1 MRHRHLTIEQLK
13 NLNYAEVFFRELE
26 SNLRIL
32 HTLLITSNNN
42 RRIEDQSQLI
52 NQIQDSFSSISEL
65 HSYAQQNYP
74 RYGPP
79 DDEHARHHLRIRTTR
94 YNR

>member
-1 MRHRHLTIEQLK
+1 MGYRSVTVDIFGKLY
-13 NLNYAEVFFRELE
+13 YAEVFFRELE

-52 NQIQDSFSSISEL
+52 NQIQNSFSSISEL
-65 HSYAQQNYP
+65 HSYAQKNYHVYS
-74 RYGPP
+74 RCGTG
-79 DDEHARHHLRIRTTR
+79 HHGGFF
-94 YNR
+94 